1 MLINICCPAGKK
13 IKIEPCPK
21 HNTKCNGY
29 NGKLISFNGNYN
41 GVYLYVMD
49 YIGGMLNPVGEM
61 PKKSHYKREFC
72 YGFTGKKIMVYNVIL
87 IETIGIS
94 VNYWNRVSIGLLFFF
109 LPGWTPKVVV

>member
-21 HNTKCNGY
+21 HNTKCNRCNGY

-61 PKKSHYKREFC
+61 PKKITLQKGILLWFYW
-72 YGFTGKKIMVYNVIL
+72 KKDN
-87 IETIGIS
+87 
-94 VNYWNRVSIGLLFFF
+94 GL
-109 LPGWTPKVVV
+109 